1 MSTTSRGSTSGTGA
15 RKAEPRSAFRFH
27 PKLWIAAAILLAL
40 PALGMQVTHK
50 IDWGLEDFAVFALM
64 LAGLCLAIEAATN
77 WLTALRW
84 RISAMTFAGLLFLTL
99 WVHLAVGLFD

>member
-1 MSTTSRGSTSGTGA
+1 MPVMTSTASGTGA
-15 RKAEPRSAFRFH
+15 RKSAAFSAFRFH
-27 PKLWIAAAILLAL
+27 PKLWIAAAVLLAL

-64 LAGLCLAIEAATN
+64 LAGLGLAIEAATN

-84 RISAMTFAGLLFLTL
+84 RVAAMTLAGLIFLTV
-99 WVHLAVGLFD
+99 WAHLAVNLFD